1 MWWSSLCFLWV
12 KNLCFFR
19 LGGGHSVVEGFEQE
33 ARLWYFVD
41 CYHPARP
48 FATSSR
54 HPQQNTETVLY
65 QATSAITVTIKGDP
79 SFTLHPSVSRL
90 SLHLKM
96 CLLWWNAQLSLDLP
110 SLFAAMQCCSWSSS
124 SAGRGRNWW
133 AKGSCRV
140 STTLSPP
147 LSTL

>member
-1 MWWSSLCFLWV
+1 MITRYTYGGKHLLPERRCRTSRKLFLLCGGPHYVFFELRICV
-12 KNLCFFR
+12 FFR

-41 CYHPARP
+41 YYHPARP

-54 HPQQNTETVLY
+54 RPQQNTETVLY
-65 QATSAITVTIKGDP
+65 QATSAITLTIKGDP

-96 CLLWWNAQLSLDLP
+96 CLLWWNARLSLGLP
-110 SLFAAMQCCSWSSS
+110 SLFAAMQCCS
-124 SAGRGRNWW
+124 
-133 AKGSCRV
+133 
-140 STTLSPP
+140 
-147 LSTL
+147 